1 MKLGLASP
9 DLGSFL
15 SLRDAA
21 HGRRD
26 GRVHGH
32 EAGGARVR
40 EARHVERA
48 PAVEAVP
55 PAHWGWPTAR
65 HTKFCQK
72 CCKNSIKFGPF
83 SAVSAPIF
91 ASKYSLENI
100 FRDLQ
105 VLHTFAPLKIQN
117 CRKLLFSV
125 IFTDLRQLFEKRVFT
140 CKDRCRYSRKRAKF
154 C

>member
-1 MKLGLASP
+1 MNIGLASP

-91 ASKYSLENI
+91 ASKYSFCSSLHI
-100 FRDLQ
+100 FFLDLKNY
-105 VLHTFAPLKIQN
+105 LASP
-117 CRKLLFSV
+117 S
-125 IFTDLRQLFEKRVFT
+125 
-140 CKDRCRYSRKRAKF
+140 
-154 C
+154 

>member
-1 MKLGLASP
+1 MLKFSEIFEFSRENSYFERIRIVRMVRMVRSLADRTFQLCLGPEDEAAQ
-9 DLGSFL
+9 DQR
-15 SLRDAA
+15 RDAA
-21 HGRRD
+21 AGRRD

-32 EAGGARVR
+32 EASDARVP
-40 EARHVERA
+40 EAGHVERA

-91 ASKYSLENI
+91 ASKYSFCSSLHI
-100 FRDLQ
+100 FFLDL
-105 VLHTFAPLKIQN
+105 
-117 CRKLLFSV
+117 
-125 IFTDLRQLFEKRVFT
+125 
-140 CKDRCRYSRKRAKF
+140 
-154 C
+154 

>member
-91 ASKYSLENI
+91 ASKNELFSM
-100 FRDLQ
+100 FCDLQ
-105 VLHTFAPLKIQN
+105 DYL
-117 CRKLLFSV
+117 
-125 IFTDLRQLFEKRVFT
+125 
-140 CKDRCRYSRKRAKF
+140 
-154 C
+154 

>member
-15 SLRDAA
+15 SPRHAA

-55 PAHWGWPTAR
+55 LPIHRRRLHRRYPTVP
-65 HTKFCQK
+65 QK
-72 CCKNSIKFGPF
+72 IK
-83 SAVSAPIF
+83 
-91 ASKYSLENI
+91 
-100 FRDLQ
+100 
-105 VLHTFAPLKIQN
+105 
-117 CRKLLFSV
+117 
-125 IFTDLRQLFEKRVFT
+125 
-140 CKDRCRYSRKRAKF
+140 
-154 C
+154 

>member
-1 MKLGLASP
+1 MSRGARIFKKKRAKMKLGLASP

-32 EAGGARVR
+32 EAGGLRVR

-65 HTKFCQK
+65 HTKFCQNAVK
-72 CCKNSIKFGPF
+72 ILSNLAPF
-83 SAVSAPIF
+83 RLCRHRS
-91 ASKYSLENI
+91 
-100 FRDLQ
+100 LQ
-105 VLHTFAPLKIQN
+105 VNIHFAALSIS
-117 CRKLLFSV
+117 F
-125 IFTDLRQLFEKRVFT
+125 F
-140 CKDRCRYSRKRAKF
+140 
-154 C
+154 

>member
-26 GRVHGH
+26 GRVYGH

-65 HTKFCQK
+65 HTKFA
-72 CCKNSIKFGPF
+72 KNAVKILSNLAPF
-83 SAVSAPIF
+83 RLCRHRS
-91 ASKYSLENI
+91 
-100 FRDLQ
+100 LQ
-105 VLHTFAPLKIQN
+105 VNIHFAALSIYFFRFLKLSSI
-117 CRKLLFSV
+117 
-125 IFTDLRQLFEKRVFT
+125 T
-140 CKDRCRYSRKRAKF
+140 
-154 C
+154 

>member
-15 SLRDAA
+15 SLRHAA

-55 PAHWGWPTAR
+55 SEPG
-65 HTKFCQK
+65 
-72 CCKNSIKFGPF
+72 G
-83 SAVSAPIF
+83 
-91 ASKYSLENI
+91 
-100 FRDLQ
+100 
-105 VLHTFAPLKIQN
+105 
-117 CRKLLFSV
+117 SV
-125 IFTDLRQLFEKRVFT
+125 HGEQANFTRLVIGGGGR
-140 CKDRCRYSRKRAKF
+140 
-154 C
+154 

>member
-32 EAGGARVR
+32 EAGAASVT

-55 PAHWGWPTAR
+55 GFLSSKPFALLQLKR
-65 HTKFCQK
+65 
-72 CCKNSIKFGPF
+72 PF
-83 SAVSAPIF
+83 SNWRS
-91 ASKYSLENI
+91 
-100 FRDLQ
+100 
-105 VLHTFAPLKIQN
+105 
-117 CRKLLFSV
+117 
-125 IFTDLRQLFEKRVFT
+125 
-140 CKDRCRYSRKRAKF
+140 
-154 C
+154 